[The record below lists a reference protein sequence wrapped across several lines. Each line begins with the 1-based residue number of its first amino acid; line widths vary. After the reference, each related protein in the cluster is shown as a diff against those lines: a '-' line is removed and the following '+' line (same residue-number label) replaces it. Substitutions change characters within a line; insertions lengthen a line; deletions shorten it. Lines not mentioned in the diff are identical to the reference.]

1 MVIES
6 MQDKVI
12 IAGPCS
18 VETPEQLRA
27 TVVPLVAGG
36 IKEIRVGIWKPR
48 TRPGSFEGLGKQA
61 LPWVE
66 ALGNELEVD
75 FTTEVAR
82 PLHVEEALRHNIT
95 RFWIGARS
103 TTNPFT
109 VQELAEAMRGLKV
122 SVMIKNPVNPDPAL
136 WIGAVERM
144 QAMGIEDIRLIH
156 RGFSNYSD
164 TFYRN
169 SPMWQLPI
177 SLKTHF
183 PDLPMLCDPSHIC
196 GRRDTL
202 AQVAQMAMDLNFDG
216 LMVETHHQPDAAWS
230 DAVQQLTPEA
240 FFALLKGLRTVR
252 EAVESWEAKKI
263 LQGLRDAIDACD
275 RELME
280 ALLRRQNLAK
290 EVGLLKKKHGVAL
303 FQRERWKQV
312 FASRAEWAEA
322 AGLDAAFVQ
331 HMYELIHVH
340 ALKTQEAALQSGG
353 PPSSPPGSPKNGVKA
368 QLNGKTKDGDQK
380 DSNPDS
386 SPAEGENPAEE

>member
-1 MVIES
+1 MVIRG

-27 TVVPLVAGG
+27 TVVPLVEGG
-36 IKEIRVGIWKPR
+36 IREIRVGIWKPR
-48 TRPGSFEGLGKQA
+48 TRPGSFEGMGKQA
-61 LPWVE
+61 LPWVRDLAE
-66 ALGNELEVD
+66 ELQVD
-75 FTTEVAR
+75 FATEVAR
-82 PLHVEEALRHNIT
+82 PAHVEAALKHNIT
-95 RFWIGARS
+95 RLWIGARS

-109 VQELAEAMRGLKV
+109 VQELAEALRGTGAV
-122 SVMIKNPVNPDPAL
+122 VMIKNPVNPDPAL

-144 QAMGIEDIRLIH
+144 QAMGIEAIRLIH

-164 TFYRN
+164 NFYRN

-183 PDLPMLCDPSHIC
+183 PDLPLLCDPSHIC

-216 LMVETHHQPDAAWS
+216 LMVETHHDPDAAWS
-230 DAVQQLTPEA
+230 DAAQQLRPAA
-240 FFALLKGLRTVR
+240 FFALLNGLRTVR
-252 EAVESWEAKKI
+252 EEVESLQAKKI
-263 LQGLRDAIDACD
+263 LQELRQAIDACD
-275 RELME
+275 RDLMD

-290 EVGLLKKKHGVAL
+290 QVGLLKKKYGVAL

-312 FASRAEWAEA
+312 FASRAEWAAA
-322 AGLDAAFVQ
+322 AGLDAEFVQ

-340 ALKTQEAALQSGG
+340 ALKTQEAALQS
-353 PPSSPPGSPKNGVKA
+353 PHPLAIPPGSPKNGADAK
-368 QLNGKTKDGDQK
+368 LNGKSLGGKRKGQKPDASDSGDEK
-380 DSNPDS
+380 PT
-386 SPAEGENPAEE
+386 GE